1 MKLQGVFPAL
11 TTPFDYRGEL
21 YRAKVFHNV
30 ERLNEV
36 NLAGY
41 VVGGSTGE
49 NALLNRDEK
58 LDTWRWVREARKE
71 GRLLI
76 AGTGAES
83 VRETVAL
90 SNAAAEI
97 GFDAALVLTPH
108 YYPNTMKNAG
118 TQALFFRAVADQSKI
133 PVVLYNMPGVTGY
146 DLTVETIAL
155 LSEHANI
162 VGLKDSSG
170 NVEKLA
176 ATVKAVKSGFQVLS
190 GSGVKFWPSLQ
201 AGAHGAVLA
210 VADAVPYAC
219 VTIWEAFRTREFE
232 AAADWQDRILHG
244 ATLVTATYGVPG
256 LKHAMDLNGFYGGP
270 PRLPLTPP
278 PPAARAEIE
287 GAFDGLRS

>member
-1 MKLQGVFPAL
+1 MKLQGIFPAL
-11 TTPFDYRGEL
+11 TTPFDYRGDL
-21 YRAKVFHNV
+21 YRVKVFHNV

-36 NLAGY
+36 NLSGY
-41 VVGGSTGE
+41 LVGGSTGE
-49 NALLNRDEK
+49 NALLTTEER
-58 LDTWRWVREARKE
+58 LQTWRWVREARKE

-97 GFDAALVLTPH
+97 GFDASLVLTPH
-108 YYPNTMKNAG
+108 YYPNTMKNPE
-118 TQALFFRAVADQSKI
+118 TQALFFRAVADQAKI
-133 PVVLYNMPGVTGY
+133 PVLIYNMPGVTGY
-146 DLTVETIAL
+146 DLPVETIAL
-155 LSEHANI
+155 LSEHPNI
-162 VGLKDSSG
+162 AGLKDSSG

-176 ATVKAVKSGFQVLS
+176 ATVKAVKPGFQVLG

-219 VTIWEAFRTREFE
+219 VTIWEAFRTREYE
-232 AAADWQDRILHG
+232 AAADWQQRMERG
-244 ATLVTATYGVPG
+244 ATLVTAAYGVPG

-270 PRLPLTPP
+270 PRLPLVPP
-278 PPAARAEIE
+278 TPAARADIE
-287 GAFDGLRS
+287 AAFDGLRS